1 MEKAIFYESNGG
13 YLHKCIFAGLDND
26 GFAQWVVVD
35 QDTEPMT
42 LNDYLR
48 YNVLTD
54 SAMLLLCMEGE
65 KVESKTMSL
74 LLGAVIRDYGAD
86 ASALL
91 ERIKTLRRWGVSW
104 HHEPL
109 RMSVSVQEYRG
120 ESNRVFYHL
129 FFYVEDLGVVAEA
142 DNFDSVDAVMDFVSE
157 YFSVLEFEAAIK
169 VTSKRLCA
177 DPGVRAAMRKEDL
190 EMFDDVD

>member
-1 MEKAIFYESNGG
+1 MEKAIFFESNGG

-35 QDTEPMT
+35 QGVEPMT
-42 LNDYLR
+42 FSDYLQC
-48 YNVLTD
+48 NLLGAD
-54 SAMLLLCMEGE
+54 EMLLLCMEGE

-86 ASALL
+86 TSALL
-91 ERIKTLRRWGVSW
+91 ERIKTLRRWGISW

-109 RMSVSVQEYRG
+109 RMSVRVEEYRG

-142 DNFDSVDAVMDFVSE
+142 DEFVSVDALMDYVTE
-157 YFSVLEFEAAIK
+157 YFSVVEFEAAIK
-169 VTSKRLCA
+169 VTSKRLDA
-177 DPGVRAAMRKEDL
+177 KPEVRKAMRKEDL
-190 EMFDDVD
+190 EMFDNVD

>member
-1 MEKAIFYESNGG
+1 MDKAIFFESNGG

-42 LNDYLR
+42 LNEYLQ

-54 SAMLLLCMEGE
+54 SVMLLLCMEGE

-86 ASALL
+86 TSALL
-91 ERIKTLRRWGVSW
+91 ERIKTLRRWGVTW

-129 FFYVEDLGVVAEA
+129 FIYVEDLGVVAEA
-142 DNFDSVDAVMDFVSE
+142 EEFVSVDALMDFVTE
-157 YFSVLEFEAAIK
+157 YFSVVEFEAAIK
-169 VTSKRLCA
+169 VTSKRLDA
-177 DPGVRAAMRKEDL
+177 KPEVRKAMRKEDL
-190 EMFDDVD
+190 EMFDNVD

>member
-1 MEKAIFYESNGG
+1 MEKAIFFESNGG

-42 LNDYLR
+42 LNEYLQ

-65 KVESKTMSL
+65 KVESKTMLL

-86 ASALL
+86 TSALS

-109 RMSVSVQEYRG
+109 RMSVNVQEYRG

-129 FFYVEDLGVVAEA
+129 FIYVENFGVVAEA
-142 DNFDSVDAVMDFVSE
+142 DEFVSVDAVMDFVSE

-169 VTSKRLCA
+169 VTSKRLSA
-177 DPGVRAAMRKEDL
+177 DPGVREAMRKEEL
-190 EMFDDVD
+190 EMFDNAD

>member
-1 MEKAIFYESNGG
+1 MEKAIFFESNGG

-86 ASALL
+86 TSALS

-109 RMSVSVQEYRG
+109 RMSVNVQEYRG

-129 FFYVEDLGVVAEA
+129 FIYVENFGVVAEA
-142 DNFDSVDAVMDFVSE
+142 DEFVSVDAVMDFVSE

-169 VTSKRLCA
+169 VTSKRLSA
-177 DPGVRAAMRKEDL
+177 DPGVREAMRKEEL
-190 EMFDDVD
+190 EMFDNAD

>member
-1 MEKAIFYESNGG
+1 MEKAIFFESNGG

-42 LNDYLR
+42 LNEYLQ

-54 SAMLLLCMEGE
+54 SVMLLLCMEGE

-86 ASALL
+86 TSALS
-91 ERIKTLRRWGVSW
+91 ERIKTLRRWGVTW

-109 RMSVSVQEYRG
+109 RMSVNVQEYRNK
-120 ESNRVFYHL
+120 SNRVFYHL
-129 FFYVEDLGVVAEA
+129 F
-142 DNFDSVDAVMDFVSE
+142 
-157 YFSVLEFEAAIK
+157 I
-169 VTSKRLCA
+169 
-177 DPGVRAAMRKEDL
+177 
-190 EMFDDVD
+190 

>member
-1 MEKAIFYESNGG
+1 MEKAIFFESNGG

-86 ASALL
+86 TSALS

-120 ESNRVFYHL
+120 ESNRAFYHL

-142 DNFDSVDAVMDFVSE
+142 EEFVSVDAVMDFVTE

-169 VTSKRLCA
+169 VTSKRLSA
-177 DPGVRAAMRKEDL
+177 DPGVREAMRKEEL
-190 EMFDDVD
+190 EMFDNAD

>member
-1 MEKAIFYESNGG
+1 MEKAIFFESNGG
-13 YLHKCIFAGLDND
+13 YLHKCIFAGLDNE
-26 GFAQWVVVD
+26 GNAQWVVVD
-35 QDTEPMT
+35 QGVEPMT
-42 LNDYLR
+42 FSDYLQC
-48 YNVLTD
+48 NWLGAD
-54 SAMLLLCMEGE
+54 EMLLLCMGGE

-86 ASALL
+86 VSALL
-91 ERIKTLRRWGVSW
+91 ERIKTLRRWGVTW

-109 RMSVSVQEYRG
+109 RMSVNVQEYRG

-142 DNFDSVDAVMDFVSE
+142 DEFVSVDAVMDFVSE

-169 VTSKRLCA
+169 VTSKRLSA